1 MDILTDLRLRAASLG
16 AALLVLATAS
26 ASSAYAE
33 CAFVRQVMIGLKVQG
48 YASLY
53 VGEPELVS
61 RAMAFL
67 REHGLEGAPEETNG
81 ILLVALEEESRI
93 SLVVD
98 GCVDGM
104 IIVDKMTAEA
114 FRDVIDGEPDGRD
127 A

>member
-1 MDILTDLRLRAASLG
+1 M
-16 AALLVLATAS
+16 LAQTS

-48 YASLY
+48 YESLY
-53 VGEPELVS
+53 VGEPDLVS

-81 ILLVALEEESRI
+81 ILLVALEEGSRI

-104 IIVDKMTAEA
+104 IIVDEITAEA
-114 FRDVIDGEPDGRD
+114 FRDVIDGEPDGRE

>member
-1 MDILTDLRLRAASLG
+1 MLG
-16 AALLVLATAS
+16 AALLMPAMTS
-26 ASSAYAE
+26 ASYAE

-48 YASLY
+48 YESLY

-61 RAMAFL
+61 RAMTFL

-81 ILLVALEEESRI
+81 ILLVALEEGSRI